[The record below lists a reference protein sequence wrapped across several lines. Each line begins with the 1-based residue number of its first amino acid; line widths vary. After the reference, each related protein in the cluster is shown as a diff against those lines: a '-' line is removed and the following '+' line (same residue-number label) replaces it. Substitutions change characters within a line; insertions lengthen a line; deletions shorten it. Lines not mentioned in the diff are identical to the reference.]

1 MSLSTGRAEPI
12 HILTSLRFLPAAWVV
27 LHHYGEA
34 LGGDGPIGRIL
45 ARGATGVSLFFVLS
59 GFILAINYPSGKL
72 KARSFLAA
80 RVARIYPLYLFG
92 LVLALPFFFHGLLY
106 RMSFLDACRETVH
119 QLVLCL
125 LLVQA
130 WLPDRATLLNP
141 AGWSLSAEMSFYLA
155 FVPVLIWRPTSQ
167 LLDRTWVS
175 VPLFWVVGLSLTL
188 TWVLLHPGIHPSVWL
203 TGDLAWSAHFL
214 SFHPLMRIPEFL
226 LGVAL
231 GRWHLSGGKIAH
243 PGALAAFGFIVS
255 SAMVLLGGEIW
266 AIFLHNTMAAL
277 PYGLLILGLA
287 QCRGRMVDRLER
299 PFLILLGESS
309 YALYILH
316 IPIHGWMQYV
326 SGKIGIGTSSPGWFL
341 AYFAVSVIASIA
353 AFRWIESP
361 SRRRI
366 RGWLDPAKSKCSVN

>member
-34 LGGDGPIGRIL
+34 LGSDGPIGRVL

-72 KARSFLAA
+72 IVRSFLAA
-80 RVARIYPLYLFG
+80 RVARIYPVYLFG
-92 LVLALPFFFHGLLY
+92 LVLSLPLFFHGLLY
-106 RMSFLDACRETVH
+106 RMSFFDACRETIH
-119 QLVLCL
+119 QLALCL

-130 WLPDRATLLNP
+130 WFPDRATLLNP
-141 AGWSLSAEMSFYLA
+141 ASWSLSAEMFFYLA
-155 FVPVLIWRPTSQ
+155 FVPALLWRPTSR
-167 LLDRTWVS
+167 LLDRTWIS
-175 VPLFWVVGLSLTL
+175 VPILWGLGLALTL
-188 TWVLLHPGIHPSVWL
+188 AWVLLHPGIQPSAWL

-214 SFHPLMRIPEFL
+214 SFHPLMRVPEFL

-231 GRWHLSGGKIAH
+231 GRWHLSGGRVAH
-243 PGALAAFGFIVS
+243 PGALAAFGFMVS
-255 SAMVLLGGEIW
+255 TGMILLGGDMW
-266 AIFLHNTMAAL
+266 AVFLHNTLAAL

-287 QCRGRMVDRLER
+287 QCRGKAINRLER
-299 PFLILLGESS
+299 PTLILLGESS

-316 IPIHGWMQYV
+316 MPIHDWMRYA
-326 SGKIGIGTSSPGWFL
+326 SGKFGIGTSSPGWFM
-341 AYFAVSVIASIA
+341 AYFAISVLASIA

-366 RGWLDPAKSKCSVN
+366 RGWIDSAKCRCSVN